1 MRQMTYEFY
10 HYYVKNRVF
19 EWSFA
24 LATFFAGFELLIWDQ
39 VLTFGAFR
47 WMTQVLTQKQ
57 IGTLMLMLGWIRVSA
72 LMFNG
77 QLLFGRKVGWMVRA
91 VCAVLSA
98 SLWAQ
103 FSFSLFQLSFD
114 QGFPSLGLPFW
125 TIFIGAELL
134 VAYSVGAEWKK

>member
-1 MRQMTYEFY
+1 MTYEFY

-103 FSFSLFQLSFD
+103 FSFSLFVIVKEFIV
-114 QGFPSLGLPFW
+114 LGNW
-125 TIFIGAELL
+125 G
-134 VAYSVGAEWKK
+134 